1 MDQARKSSVK
11 RSHIKT
17 DDEENSDQTTTISER
32 REATTSSMASPS
44 DKKKSRFDDDDD
56 NEMDDGGGGGGEYD
70 MYDEMEVDE
79 DRAPSYYGGGGGF
92 DYGESDYD
100 MMSLMDDFSMMR
112 RFGRGGRDDF
122 FDMRRGG
129 SHWKKSRDMVPKKKI
144 NIGPTLALNETQWPG
159 FCRLL

>member
-17 DDEENSDQTTTISER
+17 EDEENSDQTTTISER

-44 DKKKSRFDDDDD
+44 DKKKTRFDDDDD
-56 NEMDDGGGGGGEYD
+56 NEMEDDGGGGGGGEYD
-70 MYDEMEVDE
+70 MYDEMEVDD
-79 DRAPSYYGGGGGF
+79 DRGGPYYGGGGF

-100 MMSLMDDFSMMR
+100 MMSLMGDLSMMR

-122 FDMRRGG
+122 FGRGG

-144 NIGPTLALNETQWPG
+144 NIGPILALNETQWPN

>member
-17 DDEENSDQTTTISER
+17 EDEENSDQTETIPKR
-32 REATTSSMASPS
+32 REATRSSMASSS
-44 DKKKSRFDDDDD
+44 DKKKTRFDDDDD
-56 NEMDDGGGGGGEYD
+56 NEMEDDGGGGGGEYD
-70 MYDEMEVDE
+70 MSEEMEVD
-79 DRAPSYYGGGGGF
+79 DGPSYYGGGGGGF

-100 MMSLMDDFSMMR
+100 MMSLMGDFSMMR
-112 RFGRGGRDDF
+112 HFGRGGREDF

-129 SHWKKSRDMVPKKKI
+129 SHWKKSRDMMPKKKVTL
-144 NIGPTLALNETQWPG
+144 GPTLAINQTQWSD